1 MFVISATHVKAA
13 APVAVKASAK
23 KAEKKSS
30 FVGAKVAATAAAI
43 LLASGPAHAD
53 RLGLTIENGTGEA
66 PGKYEQ
72 PFYDP
77 RPVVRVQKDGP
88 GDVTREDARIMPNV
102 QRGPAGCKLM
112 NGSPCADFVTGK

>member
-1 MFVISATHVKAA
+1 VGELFRFYATR
-13 APVAVKASAK
+13 
-23 KAEKKSS
+23 SS

-53 RLGLTIENGTGEA
+53 RLGLTLENGTGEA

-102 QRGPAGCKLM
+102 QRGPGACKLM